1 MDPLKP
7 FDTNMQ
13 LLGKVLDLR
22 AQKAQVISAN
32 IANAETPGYSSSHF
46 DFEADLA
53 GALAIGKRNTI
64 TLNTSDKAHITLG
77 PANFN
82 SVNGKIITEQDH
94 SGIGDENG
102 VKVDQE
108 MLALSENELLYET
121 TAQLLKKK
129 MTLLKH
135 VISGGQ

>member
-1 MDPLKP
+1 MDPLRP

-32 IANAETPGYSSSHF
+32 IANAETPGFSSSRF
-46 DFEADLA
+46 DFEQDLA
-53 GALAIGKRNTI
+53 NAIGRKSKI
-64 TLNTSDKAHITLG
+64 SLATSHETHIPLG

-82 SVNGKIITEQDH
+82 AVNGKIITEKAV
-94 SGIGDENG
+94 SGIGDGNG
-102 VKVDQE
+102 VSVDQE

-121 TAQLLKKK
+121 SAQLLKKK
-129 MTLLKH
+129 LTMLKH

>member
-1 MDPLKP
+1 MDPLRP

-22 AQKAQVISAN
+22 AQKAQVISSN
-32 IANAETPGYSSSHF
+32 IANAETPGYSSSQF
-46 DFEADLA
+46 DFEEDLA
-53 GALAIGKRNTI
+53 NAIRKNNTI
-64 TLNTSDKAHITLG
+64 TLSTSNERHIPIG

-82 SVNGKIITEQDH
+82 SVSGKIITEQDQT
-94 SGIGDENG
+94 GIGDGNG
-102 VKVDQE
+102 VSVDQE

-129 MTLLKH
+129 MSMLKH

>member
-13 LLGKVLDLR
+13 LLSKVLDLR

-32 IANAETPGYSSSHF
+32 IANAETPGYSANRF
-46 DFEADLA
+46 DFEEDLA
-53 GALAIGKRNTI
+53 QAINTGKGFK
-64 TLNTSDKAHITLG
+64 LSTSHAAHIPLG

-82 SVNGKIITEQDH
+82 SVTGKIVTVKDET
-94 SGIGDENG
+94 GIGDKNN
-102 VKVDQE
+102 VKVGQE
-108 MLALSENELLYET
+108 MIDMSENELLYET
-121 TAQLLKKK
+121 AAQLLKRKISQ
-129 MTLLKH
+129 LSF

>member
-1 MDPLKP
+1 MDPLRP

-22 AQKAQVISAN
+22 AQKAQVISSN
-32 IANAETPGYSSSHF
+32 IANAETPGYSSSRF
-46 DFEADLA
+46 DFEEDLA
-53 GALAIGKRNTI
+53 HAIGRQKGI
-64 TLNTSDKAHITLG
+64 TLSTSHETHIPLG

-82 SVNGKIITEQDH
+82 SVSGKIITEKVQ
-94 SGIGDENG
+94 SPIGDGNG
-102 VKVDQE
+102 VSVDQQ

-121 TAQLLKKK
+121 SAQLLKKK
-129 MTLLKH
+129 MTMLKH

>member
-13 LLGKVLDLR
+13 LLSKVLDLR

-32 IANAETPGYSSSHF
+32 IANAETPGYSANRF
-46 DFEADLA
+46 DFEKDLA
-53 GALAIGKRNTI
+53 QAI
-64 TLNTSDKAHITLG
+64 NTSKGFQFTTSHAAHIPLG
-77 PANFN
+77 PTNFN
-82 SVNGKIITEQDH
+82 SVTGKIVTVKDVT
-94 SGIGDENG
+94 GIGDKNN

-108 MLALSENELLYET
+108 MMDLSENELLYET

-129 MTLLKH
+129 ITQLSY

>member
-1 MDPLKP
+1 MDSLGP

-32 IANAETPGYSSSHF
+32 IANAETPGFSPSK
-46 DFEADLA
+46 FEFEDELA
-53 GALAIGKRNTI
+53 NAIGKRNSV
-64 TLNTSDKAHITLG
+64 TLSTSHEKHIPLG

-82 SVNGKIITEQDH
+82 AVNGKIVTEKDL
-94 SGIGDENG
+94 SGVGDGNG
-102 VKVDQE
+102 VSVDQE
-108 MLALSENELLYET
+108 MLDLSENELLYET
-121 TAQLLKKK
+121 AAQLLKKK
-129 MTLLKH
+129 MSQLKY

>member
-1 MDPLKP
+1 MDPLRP

-22 AQKAQVISAN
+22 AQKAQVISSN
-32 IANAETPGYSSSHF
+32 IANADTPGYSSSQF
-46 DFEADLA
+46 DFEEDLA
-53 GALAIGKRNTI
+53 HAIKKNNAI
-64 TLNTSDKAHITLG
+64 KLSTSHEGHIPIG

-82 SVNGKIITEQDH
+82 SVSGKIITEQDQT
-94 SGIGDENG
+94 GIGDGNG
-102 VKVDQE
+102 VSVDQE

-129 MTLLKH
+129 MSMLKH

>member
-1 MDPLKP
+1 MDPLRP

-22 AQKAQVISAN
+22 AQKAQVISSN
-32 IANAETPGYSSSHF
+32 IANAETPGYSSSQF
-46 DFEADLA
+46 DFEEDLA
-53 GALAIGKRNTI
+53 NAIKKNNTI
-64 TLNTSDKAHITLG
+64 TLSTSHEGHIPIG

-82 SVNGKIITEQDH
+82 SVNGKIITEQDIT
-94 SGIGDENG
+94 GIGDGNG
-102 VKVDQE
+102 VSVDQE

-129 MTLLKH
+129 MSMLKH

>member
-1 MDPLKP
+1 MDPLRP

-22 AQKAQVISAN
+22 AEKAQVISSN
-32 IANAETPGYSSSHF
+32 IANAETPGFSSSKF
-46 DFEADLA
+46 DFEDDLA
-53 GALAIGKRNTI
+53 HAIGKNDTI
-64 TLNTSDKAHITLG
+64 RLATSHEGHIPIG

-82 SVNGKIITEQDH
+82 SVTGKIITEEART
-94 SGIGDENG
+94 GIGDGNG
-102 VKVDQE
+102 VSVDQE

-121 TAQLLKKK
+121 AAQLLKKK
-129 MTLLKH
+129 MSMLKH

>member
-1 MDPLKP
+1 MDLLKP

-32 IANAETPGYSSSHF
+32 IANAETPGYAASRF
-46 DFEADLA
+46 DFEEDLA
-53 GALAIGKRNTI
+53 NAMDHGRHDGLKLAVPNEKH
-64 TLNTSDKAHITLG
+64 LAFG
-77 PANFN
+77 PTNFN
-82 SVNGKIITEQDH
+82 SVNGKIIIEKDQT
-94 SGIGDENG
+94 GIGDENG
-102 VKVDQE
+102 VSVDQE

-121 TAQLLKKK
+121 SALLLKKK
-129 MTLLKH
+129 LSLLKH